1 MEEKEIKKIIKF
13 ISGYEYQEQP
23 QSIEEIQGDLQ
34 LAGLSTVLNSIISK
48 IREVNVLDLGCGKG
62 ILIAKLN
69 ELGVFQK
76 YPRLNYIGFDKNEY
90 LVDSFKVASEL
101 QLLEKVKLLTLQDN
115 WDDHVNKNSIIVIRN
130 VLHELVV
137 SDSAKLI
144 YKICHKLPNKA
155 MFILQDMTTLPV
167 AEKGKAGWLGVHLQ
181 NIFNNAGFET
191 VLTEDKSKSGVD
203 IFLLEGVKNNYCG
216 LDFREIYNLLLSAR
230 KDQLELLLYKYKE
243 LEENQENKFP
253 ILRLTHDI
261 TAISYQIGEES
272 KNDEDIENTVSSVF
286 QLAFYNITDADFD
299 TLIYSFKFPEVSWFQ
314 NRLKPLQSIDDFI
327 LSTKTFLLVRGG
339 PFIGKK
345 TLVFNAFSIKKYAR
359 LPIYINLDQGVDLI
373 KILETVAVQLNVV
386 RQLDSEILSRLSSL
400 PIEKLRKEMVSTLSR
415 FVSKSVLILDGYEN
429 IVTLNGETDNEDVS
443 WLVNFWSS
451 AQSSKIIILSR
462 AKVKLPVN
470 TFEVEFLN
478 KFYSHEEG
486 RFGTHQNTVRM
497 LQSLVPIDYRL
508 HEKSEFGGFPQ
519 ELISI
524 VDNHPHF
531 IYLASTITRNNPN
544 FQCLSDNI
552 FVENIKNELFDNL
565 IRTFNLT
572 ADEKEFLK
580 ALSMLRNPFPLKL
593 ISLASSSQSLAKTF
607 LEKGLILEH
616 FSGTF
621 RPIGFI
627 KSISIDDLM
636 NIEDAEEELTV
647 FKDKW
652 NNKFYETFKLLYE
665 ETSNP
670 FYLRESYYH
679 STMADITSN
688 SVNNYFLPELT
699 TCANKWF
706 EEGRYSD
713 SRWAYQEIQKLRQL
727 HQKERMRFA
736 SSLVRTGKF
745 DDGSKLYNNLFANFP
760 KWIGS
765 KFSYVDSLIYTNDYA
780 EVALDFLK
788 TEFLVEQKKAYW
800 YHRAAKCYR
809 QLNMKTEAYNHFD
822 CAISLESS
830 KDKVWI
836 IIIEFAIYAREV
848 GDTDKEKYLIE
859 TLAWNKLK
867 LRTYKVIVSLGSLY
881 ERLDQLT
888 EAEKLLKEAY
898 KIKPSDSY
906 CLLPLI
912 KVLCGKN
919 DIDYAENILDQPFNY
934 RPKYL
939 YHYAKVFYFK
949 TVGKF
954 LEAERLLTYMI
965 DNYKFSV
972 HQYGQWADL
981 FLTWALSS
989 SGTEQVELAER
1000 GLKYVE
1006 ETLQLNNVPSLLAH
1020 LELTKIIDDDNLN
1033 QRIQEE
1039 LNRIYNS

>member
-1 MEEKEIKKIIKF
+1 
-13 ISGYEYQEQP
+13 
-23 QSIEEIQGDLQ
+23 
-34 LAGLSTVLNSIISK
+34 
-48 IREVNVLDLGCGKG
+48 
-62 ILIAKLN
+62 
-69 ELGVFQK
+69 
-76 YPRLNYIGFDKNEY
+76 
-90 LVDSFKVASEL
+90 
-101 QLLEKVKLLTLQDN
+101 
-115 WDDHVNKNSIIVIRN
+115 
-130 VLHELVV
+130 
-137 SDSAKLI
+137 
-144 YKICHKLPNKA
+144 
-155 MFILQDMTTLPV
+155 
-167 AEKGKAGWLGVHLQ
+167 
-181 NIFNNAGFET
+181 
-191 VLTEDKSKSGVD
+191 
-203 IFLLEGVKNNYCG
+203 
-216 LDFREIYNLLLSAR
+216 
-230 KDQLELLLYKYKE
+230 
-243 LEENQENKFP
+243 
-253 ILRLTHDI
+253 
-261 TAISYQIGEES
+261 
-272 KNDEDIENTVSSVF
+272 
-286 QLAFYNITDADFD
+286 
-299 TLIYSFKFPEVSWFQ
+299 
-314 NRLKPLQSIDDFI
+314 
-327 LSTKTFLLVRGG
+327 
-339 PFIGKK
+339 
-345 TLVFNAFSIKKYAR
+345 
-359 LPIYINLDQGVDLI
+359 
-373 KILETVAVQLNVV
+373 
-386 RQLDSEILSRLSSL
+386 
-400 PIEKLRKEMVSTLSR
+400 
-415 FVSKSVLILDGYEN
+415 
-429 IVTLNGETDNEDVS
+429 
-443 WLVNFWSS
+443 
-451 AQSSKIIILSR
+451 
-462 AKVKLPVN
+462 
-470 TFEVEFLN
+470 
-478 KFYSHEEG
+478 
-486 RFGTHQNTVRM
+486 M

-519 ELISI
+519 ELISL

-531 IYLASTITRNNPN
+531 IYLASTIIRNNSN

-565 IRTFNLT
+565 IHTFNLT

-593 ISLASSSQSLAKTF
+593 ISLASRSQNLSKTF

-621 RPIGFI
+621 RPIEFI

-636 NIEDAEEELTV
+636 NIEDTEEELTV
-647 FKDKW
+647 FKEKW

-679 STMADITSN
+679 SIMADITSS

-699 TCANKWF
+699 ICANKWF
-706 EEGRYSD
+706 EEGRYND
-713 SRWAYQEIQKLRQL
+713 SRWAYREIQKMRCL

-745 DDGSKLYNNLFANFP
+745 DDGSKLYNNLFADFP

-788 TEFLVEQKKAYW
+788 TEFLVEHKKAYW
-800 YHRAAKCYR
+800 YHRAAKCYK

-836 IIIEFAIYAREV
+836 IIIEFANYAREV

-867 LRTYKVIVSLGSLY
+867 LRTYNVIVSLGSLY

-912 KVLCGKN
+912 KVLCRNN
-919 DIDYAENILDQPFNY
+919 DIDYAKNILDQPFNY
-934 RPKYL
+934 RPKNL

-954 LEAERLLTYMI
+954 LEAERSLTYMF
-965 DNYKFSV
+965 DNYKVSV

-1006 ETLQLNNVPSLLAH
+1006 ETLQHKNVPSLLAH